1 MMKIRITLKR
11 SLIGRTE
18 KVRKVV
24 SALGLRKINHSVEHN
39 DTPSVRGMIYRV
51 STMVEVEEI
60 KEKAVKKT
68 RDAPEKVDKP
78 EKQI

>member
-1 MMKIRITLKR
+1 MKIRITLKR

-18 KVRKVV
+18 KARKVV
-24 SALGLRKINHSVEHN
+24 RALGLRKINHSVEHN
-39 DTPSVRGMIYRV
+39 DTPSVRGMIYKV
-51 STMVEVEEI
+51 STMVKVEEI

-68 RDAPEKVDKP
+68 KAAPEKVDKP